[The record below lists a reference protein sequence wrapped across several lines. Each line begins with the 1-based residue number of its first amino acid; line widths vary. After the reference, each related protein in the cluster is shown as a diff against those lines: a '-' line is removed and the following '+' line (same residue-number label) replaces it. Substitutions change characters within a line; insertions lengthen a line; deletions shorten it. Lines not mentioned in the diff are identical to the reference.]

1 MISGPPHTRRA
12 FSWDKA
18 PKAILPLAPPG
29 RGPAPRPAL
38 RGGSAPFAVPGSPSK
53 KTPLPPLRRR
63 GVWCIIIQTIWPGT
77 GVGGPRGRPTPP
89 KRKRQAVCG
98 EVGRKSRAVPPL
110 SQSDRRACRVQLH
123 DGWMR
128 AAYLSCLCRGR
139 HDKGSARY
147 AFLARPCSGERVAL
161 FSQGHFAKLQSGD
174 PSRPGGRLP
183 GANAWQGCPASR
195 PRRLAKCK
203 NRLARRPSSAPPL
216 RGGNCPDRAKNRK
229 VGTTQ

>member
-128 AAYLSCLCRGR
+128 AAYLSCLCRAITAGALQGTPFWR
-139 HDKGSARY
+139 GLVLASALPSFHR
-147 AFLARPCSGERVAL
+147 GI
-161 FSQGHFAKLQSGD
+161 LQNFKAETPRD
-174 PSRPGGRLP
+174 R
-183 GANAWQGCPASR
+183 AAGCP
-195 PRRLAKCK
+195 
-203 NRLARRPSSAPPL
+203 
-216 RGGNCPDRAKNRK
+216 
-229 VGTTQ
+229 V